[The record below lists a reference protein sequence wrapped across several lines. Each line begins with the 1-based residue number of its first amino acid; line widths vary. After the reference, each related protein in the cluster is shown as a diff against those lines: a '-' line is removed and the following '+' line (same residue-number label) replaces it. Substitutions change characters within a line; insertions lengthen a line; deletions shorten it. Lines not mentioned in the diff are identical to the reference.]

1 MRAAILL
8 LVVACAAAQ
17 AQAQAQTP
25 TKPVKPVAP
34 SVSKA
39 TPAKPPTVA
48 RAKTADLPALKTSLK
63 EAQAQQAALEKKK
76 AELGELSADDATA
89 LQKAMEQKSQ
99 LESMISAVMSAVSD

>member
-8 LVVACAAAQ
+8 LAFACAAAE
-17 AQAQAQTP
+17 AQAPA
-25 TKPVKPVAP
+25 KPVKPVAP

-48 RAKTADLPALKTSLK
+48 RARTADLPALKVSLMQA
-63 EAQAQQAALEKKK
+63 EAQQAALEKKK
-76 AELGELSADDATA
+76 DETGELSAEDATT
-89 LQKAMEQKSQ
+89 LQKTMEKKSQ